1 MSRSKPIRF
10 GGPARKSASK
20 SPQVLDIEGLSHEG
34 RGVARLDGKAVFV
47 SGALPGEQ
55 VMARI
60 DTDRNRYAQAQT
72 LEVLS
77 ASPERAEP
85 GCQHYGQCGGC
96 DLQHLRH
103 DQQIHFKQEQA
114 LDQLRRIGSL
124 VPDATEA
131 PLVSLPWH
139 YRRSARVGINQLQR
153 NGEPLIGFRRR
164 ASNKLLQI
172 EQCEVLD
179 LRAQDLFRGLRDT
192 LAGLDDLKSITHAQ
206 VQYGDHLGAL
216 TLRTKKPLR
225 ADTLARLQPVARQF
239 ELQLYLED
247 SQGTRYAGDA
257 PEQPL
262 TYALPAF
269 KLELEFAPGD
279 FLQVNPE
286 LNRQMVS
293 RAIEWLDPQPGDR
306 VLDLF
311 CGLGNFTLPLATR
324 CAEVVGVEGSDT
336 MAERAS
342 INARRNGI
350 ENATFFRNDLSQD
363 FRHQK
368 WYRTGFDLILLDPPR
383 TGAREAIQQLIGY
396 RAKRILYVSCNPAM
410 LARDGAELAQAGY
423 RLTRF
428 CAMDMF
434 PHTAHVEALAL
445 FELTA

>member
-10 GGPARKSASK
+10 GGPARKSASR
-20 SPQVLDIEGLSHEG
+20 SPQTLNIEGLSHEG
-34 RGVARLDGKAVFV
+34 RGVARLEGKTVFV
-47 SGALPGEQ
+47 TGALPGEQ
-55 VMARI
+55 VTARI
-60 DTDRNRYAQAQT
+60 DNDRNRYAEAQT

-77 ASPERAEP
+77 ASPDRCEP

-103 DQQIHFKQEQA
+103 DQQIRFKQDQA
-114 LDQLRRIGSL
+114 LDQLKRIGNL
-124 VPDATEA
+124 IPEQIEA

-172 EQCEVLD
+172 EQCDVLD
-179 LRAQDLFRGLRDT
+179 VRAQDLFRGLRDT
-192 LAGLDDLKSITHAQ
+192 LRGLDDLKSITHAQ
-206 VQYGDHLGAL
+206 VQYGDSRGAL

-225 ADTLARLQPVARQF
+225 ADTLARLQPLAQQF
-239 ELQLYLED
+239 DLQLYLED
-247 SQGTRYAGDA
+247 AQGTQYAGNDA
-257 PEQPL
+257 EQPL

-269 KLELEFAPGD
+269 KLELAFAPGD
-279 FLQVNPE
+279 FLQVNPD

-293 RAIEWLDPQPGDR
+293 RAIEWLDPQPEDR

-311 CGLGNFTLPLATR
+311 CGLGNFTLPLARR
-324 CAEVVGVEGSDT
+324 CGEVIGVEGSEA
-336 MAERAS
+336 MAERATV
-342 INARRNGI
+342 NAKANGI

-383 TGAREAIQQLIGY
+383 TGAREAILQLIGY
-396 RAKRILYVSCNPAM
+396 KAKRILYVSCNPAM

-423 RLTRF
+423 RLSRF

-445 FELTA
+445 FELAP